1 MSGILFSR
9 GVYLYRQGVLI
20 AYLGKN
26 SFVLNEQKA
35 DKAGRI
41 SILDTTLYTDQSIP
55 INLDSAN
62 IATEQEKILEELQNL
77 VKI

>member
-1 MSGILFSR
+1 MSGILFSQ
-9 GVYLYRQGVLI
+9 GMYLYRQGVLI
-20 AYLGKN
+20 ASLGQN

-41 SILDTTLYTDQSIP
+41 LILDTTLDTDQSIP

-62 IATEQEKILEELQNL
+62 TATEQEKNLKELQNL

>member
-1 MSGILFSR
+1 M
-9 GVYLYRQGVLI
+9 YLYRQGVLI

-41 SILDTTLYTDQSIP
+41 SILDTTLYTDQPIP